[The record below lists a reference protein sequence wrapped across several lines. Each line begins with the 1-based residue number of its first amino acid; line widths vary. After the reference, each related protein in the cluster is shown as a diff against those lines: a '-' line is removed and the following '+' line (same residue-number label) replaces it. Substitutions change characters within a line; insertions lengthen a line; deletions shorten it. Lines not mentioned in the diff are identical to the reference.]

1 MERFPE
7 AEIERLKKGVPVQR
21 LVEAS
26 GIELKKG
33 GKMGWRSSTHGR
45 FVLRLVRCQ
54 GEASGS
60 RRGASGRSF
69 AARPLA
75 R

>member
-33 GKMGWRSSTHGR
+33 GKLDRYMEKRRRRNAAKDHRYVPS
-45 FVLRLVRCQ
+45 
-54 GEASGS
+54 A
-60 RRGASGRSF
+60 RRGEE
-69 AARPLA
+69 
-75 R
+75 